1 MSAQL
6 SGRALVQYI
15 PAPAF
20 RPSAT
25 QKKRSSRGQDEEE
38 GEVKLKNLDLENVG
52 FFFLTLKAILY
63 KKAFNMY
70 HSSKKIKTKWLE
82 Q

>member
-1 MSAQL
+1 
-6 SGRALVQYI
+6 
-15 PAPAF
+15 
-20 RPSAT
+20 
-25 QKKRSSRGQDEEE
+25 
-38 GEVKLKNLDLENVG
+38 VKLKNLDLENVG